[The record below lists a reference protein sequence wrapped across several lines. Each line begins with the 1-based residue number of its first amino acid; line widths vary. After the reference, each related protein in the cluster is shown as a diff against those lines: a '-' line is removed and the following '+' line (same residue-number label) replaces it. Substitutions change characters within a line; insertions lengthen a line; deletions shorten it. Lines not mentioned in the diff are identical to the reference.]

1 MPDKSKLTEESLLER
16 YHPRKVPPAP
26 AEELASAWALWP
38 SQAEEASRAWG
49 PVQLFDTSSLKV
61 WKSGWPSIQ
70 GFLHGLTVGT
80 KYPASLPVLY
90 LLVPILTLRS
100 SYFLEMVLDSSSPG
114 GAWWKGMTLYLVL
127 AFPLM
132 GLALLPWERP
142 KLRWICLGAFFLTS
156 ARLLAIHQAQVAL
169 GETYKTY
176 GLRRFE
182 IRRVLSYQPEFQ
194 TLRVVAHHAGTPLLL
209 KLQVPAE
216 DRALFGP
223 GANLEARTNLDLLK
237 GARNPGGFSEKNYYS
252 KMTSPFTKKLKE
264 GQYRLLA
271 PCPKL
276 FQAFMRMNQ
285 GLTSFIKGLPGL
297 AESEGQDK
305 ATGQGRGAGP
315 SRAAAPSFRARSSRT
330 RSSPAT
336 GPSRAAGLLLALF
349 LGQGGALAIQDSLT
363 LRLAS
368 LSHLCAVS
376 GMHLSFLLQPLQALT
391 RKSRKIKLGVT
402 CLVVLLYNLLCGFK
416 PSLVR
421 ASFLRLGL
429 TLASYWGLRLESF
442 NFSLWGLFVA
452 LLLRPVLLYDLGF
465 CYSYF
470 TTMAIIQWTRPLKKF
485 WGKAFLTRGFARPLT
500 QETRDQLEELLD
512 GVPTPWS
519 LGLDSLSTSLAAMG
533 VVFPLALIFSAPWS
547 LGSLLLGA
555 PATLLVEWAFQSCL
569 YASLVLPLWP
579 SLAALLFTLAGKLMT
594 GMIALSQAF
603 LAYLPLDFPPLV
615 RWLFLGGGILIV
627 WLLRQ
632 RSLEKTRG
640 TELAKRTLAV
650 VLSTILLVLLW
661 IPSPLYMAIDVGQGD
676 AHFLSCE
683 GVNIL
688 LDGGDEME
696 GYRNVLPVLQHL
708 GRGKID
714 LAILSHPHKDHYSG
728 ILELMDLGYVKALA
742 LAEANELLN
751 QVDLH
756 ATEKILSRADALGI
770 PCYFLKTGDEL
781 RFYQRKIY
789 QGSFSQDQGFFSQ
802 DQALDSQ
809 KGIAM
814 RVYWPPSSQEMRKAK
829 ALPLPI
835 QDANQVSLVT
845 GFDMGIRLLA
855 TGDLTKEVE
864 ALQDWP
870 ETDLLKIAH
879 HGSKHG
885 STPKFLQDARP
896 QLAVI
901 SVGSYNRYGHPAPD
915 LLRRVEDLGIPIWR
929 TDEDGAIIFKKKRG
943 SWQIIGY
950 VTGRSKTLIP

>member
-16 YHPRKVPPAP
+16 YHPRKMPPAP
-26 AEELASAWALWP
+26 AEELASAWPLWP
-38 SQAEEASRAWG
+38 PQEEEARRAWG

-70 GFLHGLTVGT
+70 GFVHGLAVGT

-100 SYFLEMVLDSSSPG
+100 SYLLSIGLGNSFPE
-114 GAWWKGMTLYLVL
+114 GAWWKGFGLYLVL

-132 GLALLPWERP
+132 GLALLPWEKP

-156 ARLLAIHQAQVAL
+156 ARLLTIYQAQVAL

-209 KLQVPAE
+209 KLQVPPE

-223 GANLEARTNLDLLK
+223 GAKLEARTNLDLLK
-237 GARNPGGFSEKNYYS
+237 EAKNPGGFSEKNYYS

-264 GQYRLLA
+264 GKYHLLS

-276 FQAFMRMNQ
+276 FQAFMRINQ
-285 GLTSFIKGLPGL
+285 GLTAFIEGLPGL
-297 AESEGQDK
+297 AEDE
-305 ATGQGRGAGP
+305 GQGRG
-315 SRAAAPSFRARSSRT
+315 
-330 RSSPAT
+330 
-336 GPSRAAGLLLALF
+336 AGLLLALF
-349 LGQGGALAIQDSLT
+349 LGQSGALAIQDSIT
-363 LRLAS
+363 LRLAA

-376 GMHLSFLLQPLQALT
+376 GMHLSFLLQPFQVLT
-391 RKSRKIKLGVT
+391 RKSRKVKLGVT

-442 NFSLWGLFVA
+442 NFSLLGLFVA
-452 LLLRPVLLYDLGF
+452 LLVRPVLLYDLGF

-485 WGKAFLTRGFARPLT
+485 WGKAFLTRGFARPMT
-500 QETRDQLEELLD
+500 QESRDQLDELLD
-512 GVPTPWS
+512 GIPTPWS
-519 LGLDSLSTSLAAMG
+519 LGLDSISTSLAAMG
-533 VVFPLALIFSAPWS
+533 VVFPLALLFSAPWS

-555 PATLLVEWAFQSCL
+555 PATLLVEGAFQCCL
-569 YASLVLPLWP
+569 YASLLVPFWP
-579 SLAALLFTLAGKLMT
+579 GLGGILFTLAGKLMT

-603 LAYLPLDFPPLV
+603 LAYLPLDFPPLT
-615 RWLFLGGGILIV
+615 RWLLLGGGVLIV

-640 TELAKRTLAV
+640 TKLAKKALAL
-650 VLSTILLVLLW
+650 VLSTALVLLLW

-688 LDGGDEME
+688 VDGGNELE
-696 GYRNVLPVLQHL
+696 GYRDVLPVLQQL

-728 ILELMDLGYVKALA
+728 ILELMDLGYIKALA
-742 LAEANELLN
+742 MAQANELLN
-751 QVDLH
+751 NVDLL
-756 ATEKILSRADALGI
+756 ATEKILVRAKDLAI
-770 PCYFLKTGDEL
+770 PCYFLQAGDEL
-781 RFYQRKIY
+781 RFYRRKIY
-789 QGSFSQDQGFFSQ
+789 RGSFAPENPPD
-802 DQALDSQ
+802 AT
-809 KGIAM
+809 KGSVM
-814 RVYWPPSSQEMRKAK
+814 RVYWPPSAQEMRKAK
-829 ALPLPI
+829 SLPLPI

-845 GFDMGIRLLA
+845 GLDMGIRLLT

-864 ALQDWP
+864 ALQNWP
-870 ETDLLKIAH
+870 KTDLLKVAH

-885 STPKFLQDARP
+885 STPKFLQDTRP
-896 QLAVI
+896 ELAVI
-901 SVGSYNRYGHPAPD
+901 SVGSYNRYGHPAPA
-915 LLRRVEDLGIPIWR
+915 LLRRIEDQGIPVWR
-929 TDEDGAIIFKKKRG
+929 TDEDGAVILKKKRG
-943 SWQIIGY
+943 TWQITGY
-950 VTGRSKTLIP
+950 VTGRSKTLLPLGRGKPEGER